1 MTIYMYKPVSI
12 SHPPPTKRSLIK
24 VPGFISLHYSKLN
37 CIKRSPVF
45 SSRGR
50 LFSGPNE
57 IFSLLPLFNGH
68 FVKNYNCNA
77 KDSLCMTFSGL
88 YLPIFWHKG
97 YAVLAK
103 LEAKMAGHRPT
114 FVFALSCTESKSRST
129 KTQKRTKPIYIHLDR
144 TSLVNKGFI
153 IWRKRTLSC
162 GQILLE
168 ICLKKS
174 KKRHFKACIV

>member
-1 MTIYMYKPVSI
+1 MVTYQSSGNHFPQWLYTCINCPVSI
-12 SHPPPTKRSLIK
+12 SHPPPTKRSFIK
-24 VPGFISLHYSKLN
+24 VLGFISLHYSKLN

-45 SSRGR
+45 SSRGH

-129 KTQKRTKPIYIHLDR
+129 KTQKKRSQY
-144 TSLVNKGFI
+144 TS
-153 IWRKRTLSC
+153 
-162 GQILLE
+162 ILTEQAWSIRDLLYGE
-168 ICLKKS
+168 KELIRAVKYY
-174 KKRHFKACIV
+174 